1 MINILD
7 KNTKLILAEP
17 IDEAIEKK
25 TVANQSEDDENEIV
39 FTCDI
44 TGNEA
49 AEAKKTIA
57 DGNAYKVILWSQAE
71 SEEDI
76 AEEVKEYI
84 EHEFDVTVNNIKI
97 IDATLKRF
105 NESIEDEILPDVT
118 LDEPTIIS
126 TETEPEISPE
136 VKDNAISTLINSGIT
151 TELNSIDD
159 IKSYIATIEAE
170 QPELTEV
177 IEILK
182 TISDEK
188 TIIIGMYNTIL
199 DIIDPEHAELIKTGE
214 TKATEISDTEI
225 SEPSDEETETED

>member
-17 IDEAIEKK
+17 IDEAIE
-25 TVANQSEDDENEIV
+25 
-39 FTCDI
+39 
-44 TGNEA
+44 
-49 AEAKKTIA
+49 
-57 DGNAYKVILWSQAE
+57 
-71 SEEDI
+71 
-76 AEEVKEYI
+76 EVET
-84 EHEFDVTVNNIKI
+84 EVVDTP
-97 IDATLKRF
+97 
-105 NESIEDEILPDVT
+105 SEDEILPDVT
-118 LDEPTIIS
+118 LDEPATIS
-126 TETEPEISPE
+126 TETEPEISSE

-225 SEPSDEETETED
+225 SEPSEEETETED

>member
-1 MINILD
+1 MRKILD
-7 KNTKLILAEP
+7 ENTKITLAEP

-25 TVANQSEDDENEIV
+25 TVANQSEDDENEVV

-49 AEAKKTIA
+49 EEALKTIT
-57 DGNAYKVILWSQAE
+57 DGNACRVILWSQAE

-76 AEEVKEYI
+76 AKEVKEYI

-97 IDATLKRF
+97 IDATLKRI
-105 NESIEDEILPDVT
+105 NEAAEEEVLPDAA
-118 LDEPTIIS
+118 LEEPIVVS
-126 TETEPEISPE
+126 TEVEPEISPE
-136 VKDNAISTLINSGIT
+136 VRENAISTMINTGIAA
-151 TELNSIDD
+151 ELASIDD

-170 QPELTEV
+170 QPEFSEIT
-177 IEILK
+177 EILK

-199 DIIDPEHAELIKTGE
+199 DIINPEHAELIKTGE
-214 TKATEISDTEI
+214 DRANEVSDATEDVE
-225 SEPSDEETETED
+225 